1 MLEAFLNCL
10 KIQEL
15 RQKLFCTLLIL
26 FVARIGAILPLP
38 GIDPSGLH
46 LFFASQAGKS
56 GGSLLSLYDMFTG
69 GALLKGAIFGLG
81 VMPYISASII
91 FQLLTPVVPFLA
103 RLQMEGESGRKALTQ
118 YTRYATLVVCLIQ
131 GFLLTVA
138 LAQNPNSLM
147 PGYDI
152 RLFGPIVVIPHSLF
166 CTLGTIFL
174 TTGTMVLMWLGERIT
189 QCGIGNGVS
198 LLIAVGILADL
209 PQAVIQAIDLFSS
222 PIGSGGFQLGAPQ
235 AFLMLSL
242 LVLVVAAVV
251 AVTQAIRKIPVQ
263 YVKRVV
269 GAKIYGGQSSYLPL
283 KINYSGVM
291 PIIFASALLVFPQQ
305 IFTYLGAVTGYRFL
319 QDVAF
324 FLMPGGT
331 TYYCLYSL
339 LVFVF
344 SYFWV
349 SIMFKPMQIAE
360 DLKNA
365 GGYIPGIK
373 PGDNTAKFLDFVMTR
388 LTFAGAIFLLIIAL
402 FPSFLNTAYH
412 IPYNIALFFG
422 GTGTLISVG
431 VVLDTMRQVESY
443 LLQNHCNGFLQKGRL
458 ASKMEMQLHPAPLG
472 SDGLSSSMLFLSLVL
487 GLLFAGGIA
496 SWLVMVL
503 AI

>member
-1 MLEAFLNCL
+1 MFVAFLNCL

-15 RQKLFCTLLIL
+15 RQRLIFTLLML

-38 GIDPSGLH
+38 GLDTSGLR
-46 LFFASQAGKS
+46 LFFESQAGKA

-69 GALLKGAIFGLG
+69 GALLKGAVFGLG

-103 RLQMEGESGRKALTQ
+103 RLQMEGDIGKKTLAQ
-118 YTRYATLVVCLIQ
+118 YTRYATLLVCLIQ
-131 GFLLTVA
+131 GSLLAIA
-138 LAQNPNSLM
+138 LANNPVSLM

-152 RLFGPIVVIPHSLF
+152 ALFGPIVVIPHFIFYLF
-166 CTLGTIFL
+166 ATLLL
-174 TTGTMVLMWLGERIT
+174 TVGTMVLMWIGERIT

-209 PQAVIQAIDLFSS
+209 PQAIVQSIDLFTR
-222 PIGSGGFQLGAPQ
+222 PLGSGNLTLGAHQ
-235 AFLMLSL
+235 GFLMMGL
-242 LVLVVAAVV
+242 LVVVVAAVV
-251 AVTQAIRKIPVQ
+251 AVTQAVRKIPIQ
-263 YVKRVV
+263 YARRVV

-305 IFTYLGAVTGYRFL
+305 IFTYLAAVTSYRFF
-319 QDVAF
+319 QDMAF
-324 FLMPGGT
+324 FLTPGELA
-331 TYYCLYSL
+331 YYLSYSV
-339 LVFVF
+339 LVFLF

-360 DLKNA
+360 DLKNS
-365 GGYIPGIK
+365 GGYVPGIK
-373 PGDNTAKFLDFVMTR
+373 PGENTAKFLDFVMTR
-388 LTFAGAIFLLIIAL
+388 LTFSGAIFLLLIAL
-402 FPSFLNTAYH
+402 FPTFLNHAYH
-412 IPYNIALFFG
+412 IPYSIALFFG

-443 LLQNHCNGFLQKGRL
+443 LLQNHCGGFLQKGRL
-458 ASKMEMQLHPAPLG
+458 ASKIDSKFHL
-472 SDGLSSSMLFLSLVL
+472 LSSQVEPLSLHLFLLLIIL
-487 GLLFAGGIA
+487 GVIFLAGLTC
-496 SWLVMVL
+496 WMFVTFVR
-503 AI
+503 